1 MPRLTRIATGENS
14 IVPRRGSNGFC
25 RDPLGF
31 RQKTNEF
38 RRDPL
43 GFRQKMNGFRRDPL
57 GFRQKMN
64 GFCRDPLGFRQKT
77 NGFWQIPNIL
87 QLPIHEAAR
96 RVDGAR
102 WIGPGLS

>member
-1 MPRLTRIATGENS
+1 
-14 IVPRRGSNGFC
+14 
-25 RDPLGF
+25 LGF

-43 GFRQKMNGFRRDPL
+43 GFRQN
-57 GFRQKMN
+57 MN
-64 GFCRDPLGFRQKT
+64 GFCRDPLEFFQKTNGFRQKT

>member
-1 MPRLTRIATGENS
+1 
-14 IVPRRGSNGFC
+14 
-25 RDPLGF
+25 
-31 RQKTNEF
+31 
-38 RRDPL
+38 
-43 GFRQKMNGFRRDPL
+43 
-57 GFRQKMN
+57 MN

>member
-1 MPRLTRIATGENS
+1 
-14 IVPRRGSNGFC
+14 
-25 RDPLGF
+25 
-31 RQKTNEF
+31 
-38 RRDPL
+38 
-43 GFRQKMNGFRRDPL
+43 
-57 GFRQKMN
+57 MN
-64 GFCRDPLGFRQKT
+64 GFCRDPLEFFQKTNGFRQKT

>member
-1 MPRLTRIATGENS
+1 M
-14 IVPRRGSNGFC
+14 NGFC
-25 RDPLGF
+25 CDPLGF
-31 RQKTNEF
+31 RQKT
-38 RRDPL
+38 
-43 GFRQKMNGFRRDPL
+43 NGFRRDPL
-57 GFRQKMN
+57 GFRQKTN
-64 GFCRDPLGFRQKT
+64 GFRRDPLGFRQKT